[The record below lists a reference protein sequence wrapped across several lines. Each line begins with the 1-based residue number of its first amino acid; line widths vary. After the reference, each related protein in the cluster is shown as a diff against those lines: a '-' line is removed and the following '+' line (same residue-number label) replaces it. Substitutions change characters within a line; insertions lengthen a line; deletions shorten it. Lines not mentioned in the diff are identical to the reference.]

1 MQFLLDL
8 FRNNLLDVLTFL
20 TGVCL
25 TLAVL
30 VLVTSNIS
38 RSRKTAIFLV
48 EISSALIMTSIRFTH
63 IYEGVPGTFAY
74 WMAWIFKFFD
84 MFFTSCTIF
93 SINFYVKDLF
103 KYSVDGVKNVPVLSR
118 VVDELLLAD
127 VAVLL
132 VLMLSGNLY
141 PLDETHHYIRTSWRY
156 VTYVIPLISIVLIS
170 VSIFVYRR
178 RLRKMNFVLLLYVL
192 FGILGASVF
201 QFFTPGLP
209 IGSVTTVDMAIL
221 LYVERAHR
229 LEIEMMAK
237 YQREL
242 EITVD
247 ERTRDLKV
255 ANEKAE
261 RLLLN
266 ILPEPVAKELTEHP
280 DKTISQKYPNATV
293 LFTDI
298 VGFTKMSSGMSAEE
312 TVKML
317 NGMTSLFDERAER
330 EGIEKIKTIGDA
342 YMAVSGLSV
351 KSGNDGAVRMIKF
364 AQGLLEDVKK
374 FNSLSPYKVQIRVG
388 INSGNLVAGVIGKT
402 KFIYDVWGDTV
413 NVASRMEGSGEP
425 MCIHVSES
433 VYVQARD
440 SFSFRGPVPV
450 ELKGK
455 GLMDGYFV
463 E

>member
-1 MQFLLDL
+1 
-8 FRNNLLDVLTFL
+8 
-20 TGVCL
+20 
-25 TLAVL
+25 
-30 VLVTSNIS
+30 
-38 RSRKTAIFLV
+38 
-48 EISSALIMTSIRFTH
+48 
-63 IYEGVPGTFAY
+63 
-74 WMAWIFKFFD
+74 
-84 MFFTSCTIF
+84 
-93 SINFYVKDLF
+93 
-103 KYSVDGVKNVPVLSR
+103 
-118 VVDELLLAD
+118 
-127 VAVLL
+127 
-132 VLMLSGNLY
+132 MLSGNLY

-221 LYVERAHR
+221 LYVFEIFNLGRAVERAHR